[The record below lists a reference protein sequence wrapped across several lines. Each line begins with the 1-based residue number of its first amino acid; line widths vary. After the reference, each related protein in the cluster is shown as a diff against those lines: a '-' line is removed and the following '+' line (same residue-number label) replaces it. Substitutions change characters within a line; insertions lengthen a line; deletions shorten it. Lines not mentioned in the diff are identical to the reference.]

1 MYRLTDQSR
10 GGIVITEN
18 EKSIDRREQLIAIAI
33 QLFAMNGYHKTK
45 IADIVREAGIAQGTF
60 YWYFKSKESIA
71 VEIIQS
77 GQAQILAVVSKGYR
91 TTPGTVA
98 DAVASSEKLFED
110 LFTFSKDNRY
120 LMELIIKGI
129 DSEESI
135 KHLIFET
142 RIKIEEAFKNNVKRA
157 MDLGILP
164 KKDPTIQAA
173 LLMSLME
180 GMLARWLFGPVTY
193 ESVVKEQ
200 SANDLAKELV
210 KFEFHGLLGI

>member
-10 GGIVITEN
+10 GGIGITEN
-18 EKSIDRREQLIAIAI
+18 EKSIDRREQIIGVAI
-33 QLFAMNGYHKTK
+33 QLFATNGYHKTK
-45 IADIVREAGIAQGTF
+45 ISDIVREAGIAQGTF

-71 VEIIQS
+71 LEIIQS
-77 GQAQILAVVSKGYR
+77 GQAQILEVVSQGYR
-91 TTPGTVA
+91 ISSATVA

-110 LFTFSKDNRY
+110 LFSFSKDNRY
-120 LMELIIKGI
+120 LMELMIKGI

-142 RIKIEEAFKNNVKRA
+142 RIKVEEAFKNNVKRA

-164 KKDPTIQAA
+164 ERDPSIQAA

-193 ESVVKEQ
+193 ESAVKEQ
-200 SANDLAKELV
+200 SVNDLAKELV
-210 KFEFHGLLGI
+210 KFEFFGLLG